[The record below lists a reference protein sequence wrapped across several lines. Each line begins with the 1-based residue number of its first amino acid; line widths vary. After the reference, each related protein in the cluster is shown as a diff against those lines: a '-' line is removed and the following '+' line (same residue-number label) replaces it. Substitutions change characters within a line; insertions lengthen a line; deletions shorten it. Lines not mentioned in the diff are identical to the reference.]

1 MSAAGQGHDDAGPGQ
16 GGRLA
21 SPASPGDAPATHAGA
36 LAAVEAALG
45 APAPGR
51 TRLSSEERREGAEE
65 VLSAENYYAAALRRA
80 QLRLSVTVA
89 AAFLAVVSVLAVAAA
104 SWDLLESVRPAG
116 LPLSWWLIGVAL
128 YPLVIGAAL
137 LYQAASLRLER
148 RYQRVSGEGA

>member
-1 MSAAGQGHDDAGPGQ
+1 MNAGPG
-16 GGRLA
+16 LPDDA
-21 SPASPGDAPATHAGA
+21 PPSPGAP

-51 TRLSSEERREGAEE
+51 TRLSAEERGAGSEE

-104 SWDLLESVRPAG
+104 SWELLESVRPAG

-137 LYQAASLRLER
+137 LYQAAARRLER